1 MVVKKEEK
9 EARLRTAYTLLDN
22 ISIFSVGMCSGT
34 VNFGVVI

>member
-22 ISIFSVGMCSGT
+22 ISIFSDGM
-34 VNFGVVI
+34 